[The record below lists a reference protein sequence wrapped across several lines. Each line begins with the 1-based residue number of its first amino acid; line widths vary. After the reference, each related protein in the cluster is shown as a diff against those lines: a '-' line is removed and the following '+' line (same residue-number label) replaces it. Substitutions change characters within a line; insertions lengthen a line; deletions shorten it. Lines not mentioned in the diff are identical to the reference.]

1 MRILVVDDD
10 EPTRMVVR
18 MGLVGM
24 EVLEAADGPAA
35 LDLLAEEEVDLV
47 LLDIML
53 PRMSGLEILTQVRSD
68 ERIADVPIVMLTAQR
83 TEHSHL
89 TAYYSG
95 ADGYVTKPFDPLALE
110 EAILGV
116 LERSPDERRAVRAQ
130 QQDLAGLL
138 DHIEHSF
145 GA

>member
-10 EPTRMVVR
+10 ESTRMVVR
-18 MGLVGM
+18 MGLAGM
-24 EVLEAADGPAA
+24 EVFEAADGPAA
-35 LDLLAEEEVDLV
+35 LHLLADEEIDLV

-53 PRMSGLEILTQVRSD
+53 PRMSGMEVLEQVRSD
-68 ERIADVPIVMLTAQR
+68 ERIAAVPIVMLTCQR
-83 TEHSHL
+83 TEYSHF

-110 EAILGV
+110 AVILGV
-116 LERSPDERRAVRAQ
+116 LARSPDERRAVRAQ
-130 QQDLAGLL
+130 QQDLAGVL